1 MCQTYDCYEHLRH
14 LYQMDDTEKHTYIGI
29 LKDLQAHPVFGK
41 ISDDSK
47 VYAIAELSSME
58 KRSLFVKIAEVGG
71 FDPTVLQECNP
82 EYSFV
87 WKENGEIQALFLFS
101 DLKNGMLTNL
111 FTWLESNSPKKLIA
125 VMQQA
130 LKKVISC
137 CPPETEVIFCCMK
150 DAAEHL
156 VQYFLPE
163 AKPVSVFRS
172 YLYSVVNDAIVEDD
186 ETEEVETVSDSD
198 RSEYWSDV
206 EMLPVDDCDLYC
218 RDCKYR
224 IEGIIT
230 SCGKY
235 KVKPGDVLYGE
246 PCKYYETRI

>member
-150 DAAEHL
+150 DAA
-156 VQYFLPE
+156 FGSIFP
-163 AKPVSVFRS
+163 SGS
-172 YLYSVVNDAIVEDD
+172 
-186 ETEEVETVSDSD
+186 ETGFCFTKLFV
-198 RSEYWSDV
+198 
-206 EMLPVDDCDLYC
+206 
-218 RDCKYR
+218 
-224 IEGIIT
+224 
-230 SCGKY
+230 
-235 KVKPGDVLYGE
+235 
-246 PCKYYETRI
+246 